1 MVDPSNA
8 VDISY
13 LRMEELKYMHAS
25 NANVS
30 NFVSVNLSGESKYN
44 IWKAQMLCL
53 MESQKMR
60 CIVDSKYQGLGAT
73 TEEIKKQYDSL
84 LKGWIFDSLSED
96 VLSTVLDLESARAVW
111 RKLKSIYDP
120 KISTTQQA
128 ALSSAYLSPTS
139 NLFRIHD
146 LFDGSD
152 TSSDMLRPRYETL
165 HY

>member
-8 VDISY
+8 VDVSY

-84 LKGWIFDSLSED
+84 LKGWIFGSLSED

-111 RKLKSIYDP
+111 RKLK
-120 KISTTQQA
+120 
-128 ALSSAYLSPTS
+128 
-139 NLFRIHD
+139 IHD